1 MEEKPV
7 SIYPDFFKLGLGRL
21 VVTGATPGEVA
32 ALFTAVEHFQRDLKE
47 QRSEADALHVAQLYL
62 EGLDIFE
69 CFGFYRVNPEDFHFE
84 LASCAPPEQ
93 APRLKQVVEQEIRS
107 GKFARALNKNE
118 PFFFQAGHQD
128 DSCRVVFHALGAAR
142 QILGMF
148 CGLVKNERGPGQ
160 EIHFSLMT
168 VLLGIT
174 ADTLAGL
181 RTTLA
186 LKNQILATTQD
197 LKRVLEE
204 NQTLARIP
212 EEHPFPVLRISREG
226 QVLYSNEAG
235 RRLLK
240 SMGHRPGNLIGGAW
254 LEATNEAFEKGE
266 KRDFE
271 VVYEERVMAF
281 IIAAVGAAG
290 YANFYGTDITER
302 KRAEEQLRQAKESA
316 EGLNQQ
322 LEQSIGHANRLA
334 FEAEAASRAKSEF
347 LATMSHEIRT
357 PLNGVIGLSGLLL
370 DTELNGRQRQFT
382 ETIRNSADA
391 LLSLVNDILDF
402 SRIEAGKLDLERV
415 PFNLRSAVED
425 TVEILA
431 VKAQEKQVEL
441 ACLVEPE
448 IPAEVSGDPGRL
460 RQILLNLVGNAIKFT
475 SRGEVFVRAEMVAA
489 DGPRTTFRFRVEDS
503 GIGIPA
509 DRLNRLFHSFS
520 QVDSSTTRKYG
531 GTGLGLAIS
540 KRLAEMMGG
549 EIGVESQ
556 EGRGSTFWFTIVL
569 EIPERRT
576 ALAEAGLQARGA
588 RILLADDG
596 QLSRQVLA
604 AYLHHLGCRVEE
616 AGNPIEAM
624 ARLRAANVAR
634 ESFALAVVNI
644 ESPAV
649 EGVRLGLQIRQDAV
663 FQKLPL
669 VALASRTKPADP
681 WVLREAGFAA
691 TLPKPVKLEAVRDCL
706 AQFLPGKDSPAT
718 PATPT
723 TSSNA
728 PANRAAAPAPAGK
741 NPLRILVAEDNATN
755 QMVTLG
761 ILEKMGWQAEAVA
774 SGQEALQA
782 LACKVYHLVLMDVQM
797 PEMDGLEAT
806 RIIRQREAGTG
817 RRLPVIALTAHALKG
832 DREKCLAAG
841 MDDYVVKPV
850 RMLELAAAINRFS
863 IGSAPAG
870 SVAPGPA
877 PAAAPANPAAPVAAK
892 TAPRPPAAAPLASQP
907 AFDPGELLERV
918 GGDRA
923 IYRRVLGI
931 FLRDGPAQIQ
941 KLRLALSE
949 MDLENAQRLAH
960 SMKGALANLGAS
972 RGRELAAQIEYS
984 LKNGKA
990 NAAKSLLL
998 SLELE
1003 FKSIQPALEAAM
1015 NSE

>member
-69 CFGFYRVNPEDFHFE
+69 CFGFYRVDPEDFHFE
-84 LASCAPPEQ
+84 LASCAPPGQ

-128 DSCRVVFHALGAAR
+128 ASCRVVFHALGAAR

-240 SMGHRPGNLIGGAW
+240 SMGHRPGNLIGGVW
-254 LEATNEAFEKGE
+254 LEATSEAFEKGE

-302 KRAEEQLRQAKESA
+302 KRAEEQLRHAKESA
-316 EGLNQQ
+316 EGLNRQ

-357 PLNGVIGLSGLLL
+357 PLNGVIGLGGLLL

-431 VKAQEKQVEL
+431 VKAHEKPVEL
-441 ACLVEPE
+441 ACLVAPE
-448 IPAEVSGDPGRL
+448 IPAEVCGDPGRL

-489 DGPRTTFRFRVEDS
+489 EGPRTTFRFRVEDS

-569 EIPERRT
+569 ELPERRT
-576 ALAEAGLQARGA
+576 ALAEAGVQARGA

-604 AYLHHLGCRVEE
+604 AYLQHLGCRVEE

-624 ARLRAANVAR
+624 ARLRAAVVAR
-634 ESFALAVVNI
+634 ESFALAVINI

-649 EGVRLGLQIRQDAV
+649 EGIRLGLQIRQDAV
-663 FQKLPL
+663 FHKLPL

-706 AQFLPGKDSPAT
+706 AQFIPGQAPPAAPASAPAT
-718 PATPT
+718 
-723 TSSNA
+723 
-728 PANRAAAPAPAGK
+728 RAAAPAPAGK

-774 SGQEALQA
+774 SGKEALQA
-782 LACKVYHLVLMDVQM
+782 LARKVYHLVLMDVQM

-817 RRLPVIALTAHALKG
+817 RRMPVIALTAHALKG

-863 IGSAPAG
+863 IGSAAAG

-877 PAAAPANPAAPVAAK
+877 PAAPPAPAPEPLK
-892 TAPRPPAAAPLASQP
+892 TAPRPPAAAPLASQQ

-949 MDLENAQRLAH
+949 MDLDNAQRLAH
-960 SMKGALANLGAS
+960 SLKGALANLGAS
-972 RGRELAAQIEYS
+972 RARELAAQMEYS

-990 NAAKSLLL
+990 NVARSLLL

-1015 NSE
+1015 NSG